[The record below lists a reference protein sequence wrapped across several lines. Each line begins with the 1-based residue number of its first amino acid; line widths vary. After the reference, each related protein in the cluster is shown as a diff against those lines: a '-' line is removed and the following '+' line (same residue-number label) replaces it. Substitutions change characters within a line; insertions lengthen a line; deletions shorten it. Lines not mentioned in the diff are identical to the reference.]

1 MKREV
6 ISMATWADV
15 QVALKTLPL
24 SPATQKDYTTAL
36 KRGLEILQCN
46 RLEDI
51 PVNLN
56 EFTARFHYNKFN
68 PAQFSTEQSYRAWRR
83 KIIAALK
90 GFIGLLDEERSRRGA
105 NDDWAAL
112 LLTASNFLATQQGG
126 NEQQIIPLHILADE
140 CRTEGWAPKEIT
152 TEHLATLVAK
162 LTVGRRRKSIARG
175 ADVLNRLRA
184 SSACISDMLH
194 QEPFGRIS
202 RERRRASLPPEAFM
216 AEADTWI
223 DAYCLGEQDEITETY
238 ENAKAKATQS
248 SYRAAFSKYL
258 STANRLGLLN
268 GASCLASAFE
278 RQIFNSV
285 VREWLTCEDPALRI
299 SDRTK
304 VKYVSDIRRIVKQ
317 SDVDVSMMD
326 KAFRTNR
333 NLKQGM
339 ADSKKMGRD
348 EQMFCAWLLASRASE
363 LLYRSLH
370 VRFYK
375 RCLVLLKAE
384 QEGGLRGT
392 DKSRLTQLGV
402 LAAAAAIEIWG
413 PPLRIDNLR
422 SIPIYGEKP
431 WLFMPS
437 GKRSYALF
445 VLPKEPTKMKRIIR
459 QKLLPG
465 RTRALEILEWYI
477 RVIRPRFAGAE
488 TSIYLFPGFGAKGGP
503 ISDNSLRDWLQLH
516 GRREGINMNP
526 HWFRHA
532 VASLYIRA
540 HPNGHAHVAKLLDDS
555 PETVRRYY
563 AWINDEQVLDEVQQE
578 MLKLAGF

>member
-1 MKREV
+1 MYHEV
-6 ISMATWADV
+6 ISIATWADV
-15 QVALKTLPL
+15 QMALESLPL

-51 PVNLN
+51 PVNLS
-56 EFTARFHYNKFN
+56 EFKRRFSYNKFN

-83 KIIAALK
+83 KVIAALK
-90 GFIGLLDEERSRRGA
+90 GFIGILNEERNRRGA
-105 NDDWAAL
+105 QDDWAAL
-112 LLTASNFLATQQGG
+112 LLTASNFVVTEQGG
-126 NEQQIIPLHILADE
+126 SEKQIIPLRILADE
-140 CRTEGWAPKEIT
+140 CRAEGWAPKEIT
-152 TEHLATLVAK
+152 TEHLITLVEK
-162 LTVGRRRKSIARG
+162 LQIGRRRRSIARG
-175 ADVLNRLRA
+175 AGVLNRLRA
-184 SSACISDMLH
+184 GSACISDMLH
-194 QEPFGRIS
+194 PESFGEIS
-202 RERRRASLPPEAFM
+202 RERRRASVPPEEFM
-216 AEADTWI
+216 AEAFMWI
-223 DAYCLGEQDEITETY
+223 DAYCLGEQDEIMETY
-238 ENAKAKATQS
+238 ENAKAAATQS

-258 STANRLGLLN
+258 STADRLGLLN
-268 GASCLASAFE
+268 GINGLVSAFE

-317 SDVDVSMMD
+317 NGVDVSMMD

-333 NLKQGM
+333 NLKQGK
-339 ADSKKMGRD
+339 ADAQKMGRD
-348 EQMFCAWLLASRASE
+348 EQMFCAWLLGSRASE
-363 LLYRSLH
+363 LLYHSMH
-370 VRFYK
+370 IRFYQ
-375 RCLVLLKAE
+375 RCQHLLKVE
-384 QEGGLRGT
+384 QEGGLRGNE
-392 DKSRLTQLGV
+392 KSKITQLGV

-445 VLPKEPTKMKRIIR
+445 VLPKEPTKMKRTIR

-477 RVIRPRFAGAE
+477 RVIRPRFANAE
-488 TSIYLFPGFGAKGGP
+488 TSIYLFPGFGTEGDPVSG
-503 ISDNSLRDWLQLH
+503 NSLRIWLQVH

-540 HPNGHAHVAKLLDDS
+540 NPNGHAHVAKLLDDS
-555 PETVRRYY
+555 PETIRRYY
-563 AWINDEQVLDEVQQE
+563 AWVNDEQVLDEVQQE